1 VLLLD
6 YGQNDEIA
14 QDIHSQGNNSQVDWA
29 REAKYGCQGLQFE
42 IVEIFRGKYGA
53 RSCKFA
59 ALKLD
64 NYMEEP
70 IQEIPS
76 TQTEVVTAK
85 HIVVFGK
92 HDYIVENAQNL
103 LNKGGYTT
111 SGFVEV
117 AGAIEFLK
125 SQPVDAVFMGG
136 GVDPHDRIAIK
147 AVIDADFQHVKII
160 DHFGGPATILTEA
173 GNAFKK

>member
-1 VLLLD
+1 MLLFD
-6 YGQNDEIA
+6 YRQNDEIP
-14 QDIHSQGNNSQVDWA
+14 QDIHCQANNSQVDRA
-29 REAKYGCQGLQFE
+29 RKANYGCQCLQCE
-42 IVEIFRGKYGA
+42 IVEIFKGKDGE
-53 RSCKFA
+53 RSCKFVA
-59 ALKLD
+59 PKLD

-85 HIVVFGK
+85 QIVVFGK
-92 HDYIVENAQNL
+92 HDYIVENSQNL

-147 AVIDADFQHVKII
+147 AVIDADFPHVKII

-173 GNAFKK
+173 ENAFKK